1 MGSVVQITQ
10 PTTQTTLAS
19 SVIQQTPERQGR
31 ARKEEQVIMQILVL
45 CLAVSAHAVPQG
57 INFGESASTTK
68 KPAVGQ
74 RLGLLAN
81 SLGLD
86 PTASQN
92 QGTSSAFTDGTSG
105 QASGRV
111 PQGGEFGGQQCCCV
125 PANEQC
131 GDPLGREDLVG
142 AGLIDPRLKDPTKE
156 KKKEISIRIVNRP
169 QASTNTNAQ
178 QNSCP
183 VGQKACCYD
192 NNRGTRK
199 VITAAHK
206 LKNIKERDLL
216 KVRVGEY
223 DASGFND
230 PERFQHE
237 EYTVTRLLKHP
248 QFNAGRL
255 DNDIAL
261 LYVDRDIDLNN
272 PYVNT
277 ACLPSCDNQFD
288 YQFSNGTGV
297 RCWVAGWG
305 KNEFDGSFQFIQHKV
320 DIPLVD
326 STTCNRKLKTALNNQ
341 RRGVGD
347 RFTLSPS
354 EICAGAEVGKDAC
367 TGDGGSP
374 LVCQAKSGR
383 WTVMGLVTWGVG
395 CASDVP
401 GVYARVSHFRN
412 WINSN

>member
-1 MGSVVQITQ
+1 MG
-10 PTTQTTLAS
+10 TTQTTLAS

-57 INFGESASTTK
+57 INFGESALTTK

-92 QGTSSAFTDGTSG
+92 QGTSSAFTDGTGG

-125 PANEQC
+125 PAHEQC

-142 AGLIDPRLKDPTKE
+142 GGFIDPRFKDP
-156 KKKEISIRIVNRP
+156 KKRKNVISTRIVNRP
-169 QASTNTNAQ
+169 QASTNTN
-178 QNSCP
+178 
-183 VGQKACCYD
+183 
-192 NNRGTRK
+192 
-199 VITAAHK
+199 
-206 LKNIKERDLL
+206 
-216 KVRVGEY
+216 
-223 DASGFND
+223 
-230 PERFQHE
+230 
-237 EYTVTRLLKHP
+237 
-248 QFNAGRL
+248 
-255 DNDIAL
+255 
-261 LYVDRDIDLNN
+261 
-272 PYVNT
+272 
-277 ACLPSCDNQFD
+277 
-288 YQFSNGTGV
+288 
-297 RCWVAGWG
+297 
-305 KNEFDGSFQFIQHKV
+305 
-320 DIPLVD
+320 
-326 STTCNRKLKTALNNQ
+326 ALNNQ

-401 GVYARVSHFRN
+401 GVYAR
-412 WINSN
+412 I

>member
-1 MGSVVQITQ
+1 MGVVQITQ

-74 RLGLLAN
+74 RLGLLGN
-81 SLGLD
+81 PLGLD

-92 QGTSSAFTDGTSG
+92 QGTSSAFTDGTGS

-125 PANEQC
+125 PAHEQC

-142 AGLIDPRLKDPTKE
+142 AGLIDPRLKDPTKA

-192 NNRGTRK
+192 N
-199 VITAAHK
+199 
-206 LKNIKERDLL
+206 
-216 KVRVGEY
+216 
-223 DASGFND
+223 
-230 PERFQHE
+230 
-237 EYTVTRLLKHP
+237 
-248 QFNAGRL
+248 
-255 DNDIAL
+255 
-261 LYVDRDIDLNN
+261 DIDLSIFGITCIN
-272 PYVNT
+272 PQQAQQT
-277 ACLPSCDNQFD
+277 
-288 YQFSNGTGV
+288 
-297 RCWVAGWG
+297 
-305 KNEFDGSFQFIQHKV
+305 
-320 DIPLVD
+320 IPWRVPMD
-326 STTCNRKLKTALNNQ
+326 
-341 RRGVGD
+341 
-347 RFTLSPS
+347 LSLAQP
-354 EICAGAEVGKDAC
+354 E
-367 TGDGGSP
+367 
-374 LVCQAKSGR
+374 
-383 WTVMGLVTWGVG
+383 
-395 CASDVP
+395 
-401 GVYARVSHFRN
+401 
-412 WINSN
+412 